1 MKSLVVPPVH
11 PAKGGDLDFTDRC
24 PRPVGINQLCFV
36 EPVDRFS
43 QRVVIRVTNG
53 ADRRIDTRLGERFT
67 VTDRHIL
74 RAAVTVVDK
83 PF

>member
-1 MKSLVVPPVH
+1 MIVGVLRLLWSDISQGLMKSLVVPPVH

-43 QRVVIRVTNG
+43 QRVVIGVANG
-53 ADRRIDTRLGERFT
+53 ADRWI
-67 VTDRHIL
+67 IPA
-74 RAAVTVVDK
+74 RASAS
-83 PF
+83 P